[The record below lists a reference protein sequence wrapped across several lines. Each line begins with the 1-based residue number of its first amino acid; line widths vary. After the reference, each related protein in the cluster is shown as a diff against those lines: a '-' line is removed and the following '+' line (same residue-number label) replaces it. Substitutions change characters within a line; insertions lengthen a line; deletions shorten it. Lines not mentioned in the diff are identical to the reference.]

1 MQLKVPTNIF
11 IYLVKRRN
19 CEKLQERSECVRMY
33 VYTYIQMCLCSHS
46 RKSEKLQ
53 ESNSLNCHVYAPVC
67 VCQFGVGIKVR
78 SLAVGV
84 IVTIQPLIEAHLR
97 RRAKPTNQ

>member
-33 VYTYIQMCLCSHS
+33 VYTYIHTYKC
-46 RKSEKLQ
+46 
-53 ESNSLNCHVYAPVC
+53 VC
-67 VCQFGVGIKVR
+67 VHIHERARNFKR
-78 SLAVGV
+78 
-84 IVTIQPLIEAHLR
+84 VTA
-97 RRAKPTNQ
+97 